1 MHGFSEAE
9 HVVDIFGLCAACAQA
24 RASERERVDHAC
36 CCASARRQARSA
48 RGRARRGPD
57 RRSRSASSSSP
68 ALFLIDAL
76 APTLFPAS
84 LPTRA
89 QDGLTLAISVL
100 IESLPF
106 VALGVVLSIVVQVW
120 VPPGAIERWMPRR
133 AWARRAVL
141 SLLGMVVPVC
151 ECGNVPFARG
161 LMMRGFTV
169 PETLTFLIA
178 APIVNPIVIITTHQA
193 FGFSDGILIARL
205 IGGFAIANLI
215 GWLYSRHPD
224 PDGLLTERFRDT
236 CDLVVHEPGG
246 RGRRSLAQFVIE
258 LRAVMPALVIG
269 SALAGAVQVLIPRE
283 ALLAIGSNPALSI
296 VAMIALAMVVSICS
310 NVDAFFALSF
320 ASTFTPGSIVAFL
333 LVGPLVDVKML
344 ALMRTTFTTRTL
356 AGLVVVVILSAF
368 AIGTVVNLLAYAVG
382 SPRAVAHEV
391 DPHPMARCGARRG
404 ARRRDARARPH
415 RATRSLHQPGIVV
428 VRGRHV
434 DRRAGRGGAELHAAA
449 RRRGRPR
456 P

>member
-1 MHGFSEAE
+1 MTSTTRTAP
-9 HVVDIFGLCAACAQA
+9 
-24 RASERERVDHAC
+24 
-36 CCASARRQARSA
+36 
-48 RGRARRGPD
+48 GRAGTI
-57 RRSRSASSSSP
+57 ALGLGALVVLALLVLALLSP
-68 ALFLIDAL
+68 APL
-76 APTLFPAS
+76 

-89 QDGLTLAISVL
+89 QDALTLSISVL

-106 VALGVVLSIVVQVW
+106 VLLGVILSIVVQVW
-120 VPPGAIERWMPRR
+120 VPPDVIERWMPRR

-141 SLLGMVVPVC
+141 SLLGMLIPVC

-193 FGFSDGILIARL
+193 FGFDDGILIARL
-205 IGGFAIANLI
+205 LGGYAVANLI

-224 PDGLLTERFRDT
+224 PDGLVTDRFRAACEIVET
-236 CDLVVHEPGG
+236 ESGG
-246 RGRRSLAQFVIE
+246 RGRRSLAQFIVE

-269 SALAGAVQVLIPRE
+269 SALAGAVQVLVPRDL
-283 ALLAIGSNPALSI
+283 LLAIGSNPALSI

-344 ALMRTTFTTRTL
+344 ALLRTTFRTGVL
-356 AGLVVVVILSAF
+356 AGLVVVVVLSAV
-368 AIGTVVNLLAYAVG
+368 ALGGVVNLLA
-382 SPRAVAHEV
+382 
-391 DPHPMARCGARRG
+391 
-404 ARRRDARARPH
+404 
-415 RATRSLHQPGIVV
+415 
-428 VRGRHV
+428 
-434 DRRAGRGGAELHAAA
+434 
-449 RRRGRPR
+449 
-456 P
+456 

>member
-1 MHGFSEAE
+1 VS
-9 HVVDIFGLCAACAQA
+9 VAASSRSRVATPPHTAA
-24 RASERERVDHAC
+24 RASG
-36 CCASARRQARSA
+36 
-48 RGRARRGPD
+48 RGAWIAVGIGVLVI
-57 RRSRSASSSSP
+57 A

-76 APTLFPAS
+76 APALFPTS

-120 VPPGAIERWMPRR
+120 VPPGVIERWMPRR
-133 AWARRAVL
+133 AWARRMVL
-141 SLLGMVVPVC
+141 SLLGMLVPVC

-161 LMMRGFTV
+161 LLMRGFTV

-178 APIVNPIVIITTHQA
+178 APIVNPIVILTTHQA
-193 FGFSDGILIARL
+193 FGFDDGILIARL
-205 IGGFAIANLI
+205 LGGYAIANLI

-224 PDGLLTERFRDT
+224 PDGLLTDRFRET
-236 CDLVVHEPGG
+236 CALVLDEPGG

-296 VAMIALAMVVSICS
+296 VAMMALAMVVAICS

-333 LVGPLVDVKML
+333 LVGPLVDIKML

-356 AGLVVVVILSAF
+356 AGIVVIVVLSAF
-368 AIGTVVNLLAYAVG
+368 AIGTVVNLLA
-382 SPRAVAHEV
+382 
-391 DPHPMARCGARRG
+391 
-404 ARRRDARARPH
+404 
-415 RATRSLHQPGIVV
+415 
-428 VRGRHV
+428 
-434 DRRAGRGGAELHAAA
+434 
-449 RRRGRPR
+449 
-456 P
+456 

>member
-1 MHGFSEAE
+1 MTRTDVRPAAPTRTARTLVALAIGAA
-9 HVVDIFGLCAACAQA
+9 VVG
-24 RASERERVDHAC
+24 V
-36 CCASARRQARSA
+36 
-48 RGRARRGPD
+48 
-57 RRSRSASSSSP
+57 
-68 ALFLIDAL
+68 LFLLDWL
-76 APTLFPAS
+76 VPTLFPAS

-106 VALGVVLSIVVQVW
+106 VMLGVILSIAVQVW
-120 VPPGAIERWMPRR
+120 VPPGVLERWMPRR

-161 LMMRGFTV
+161 LLMRGFSV
-169 PETLTFLIA
+169 PETMTFLIA

-193 FGFSDGILIARL
+193 FGFSDGILVARL
-205 IGGFAIANLI
+205 LGGYAIANLI
-215 GWLYSRHPD
+215 GWLYSRHPS
-224 PDGLLTERFRDT
+224 PDALLTDRFRDT
-236 CDLVVHEPGG
+236 CELVTHEPGG
-246 RGRRSLAQFVIE
+246 KGRRSIAQFVVE
-258 LRAVMPALVIG
+258 LRAVMPALIIG

-283 ALLAIGSNPALSI
+283 TLLAIGSNPALSI

-356 AGLVVVVILSAF
+356 AGMVVIVVLSAF
-368 AIGTVVNLLAYAVG
+368 AIGTAVNLLA
-382 SPRAVAHEV
+382 
-391 DPHPMARCGARRG
+391 
-404 ARRRDARARPH
+404 
-415 RATRSLHQPGIVV
+415 
-428 VRGRHV
+428 
-434 DRRAGRGGAELHAAA
+434 
-449 RRRGRPR
+449 
-456 P
+456 

>member
-1 MHGFSEAE
+1 MTRTDLRPAAPTRTARTLVTLAIGAG
-9 HVVDIFGLCAACAQA
+9 VVA
-24 RASERERVDHAC
+24 
-36 CCASARRQARSA
+36 
-48 RGRARRGPD
+48 
-57 RRSRSASSSSP
+57 
-68 ALFLIDAL
+68 ALFLIDWL
-76 APTLFPAS
+76 VPTLFPAS

-106 VALGVVLSIVVQVW
+106 VMLGVILSIAVQVW
-120 VPPGAIERWMPRR
+120 VPPGVLERWMPRR

-141 SLLGMVVPVC
+141 SLLGMIVPVC

-161 LMMRGFTV
+161 LLMRGFSV
-169 PETLTFLIA
+169 PETMTFLIA

-205 IGGFAIANLI
+205 VGGYLIANLI
-215 GWLYSRHPD
+215 GWLYSRHPS
-224 PDGLLTERFRDT
+224 PDALLTDRFRDT
-236 CDLVVHEPGG
+236 CELVTHEPGG
-246 RGRRSLAQFVIE
+246 KGRRSIAQFVVE
-258 LRAVMPALVIG
+258 LRAVMPALIIG

-283 ALLAIGSNPALSI
+283 TLLAIGSNPALSI

-356 AGLVVVVILSAF
+356 AGMVVIVVLSAF
-368 AIGTVVNLLAYAVG
+368 AIGTAVNLLA
-382 SPRAVAHEV
+382 
-391 DPHPMARCGARRG
+391 
-404 ARRRDARARPH
+404 
-415 RATRSLHQPGIVV
+415 
-428 VRGRHV
+428 
-434 DRRAGRGGAELHAAA
+434 
-449 RRRGRPR
+449 
-456 P
+456 

>member
-1 MHGFSEAE
+1 MSRSDPRLTPAPSGA
-9 HVVDIFGLCAACAQA
+9 GA
-24 RASERERVDHAC
+24 RAATRGNGP
-36 CCASARRQARSA
+36 SARTAA
-48 RGRARRGPD
+48 VAVGIGVLVIAG
-57 RRSRSASSSSP
+57 
-68 ALFLIDAL
+68 LFLLDAY
-76 APTLFPAS
+76 APGLFPAS

-100 IESLPF
+100 IESMPF

-120 VPPGAIERWMPRR
+120 VPAGAIERWMPRR
-133 AWARRAVL
+133 AWARRMVL
-141 SLLGMVVPVC
+141 SLLGMFVPVC

-161 LMMRGFTV
+161 LLMRGFTV

-205 IGGFAIANLI
+205 LGGYAIANLI

-224 PDGLLTERFRDT
+224 PDALLTDRFRET
-236 CDLVVHEPGG
+236 CDLVVHEPGD
-246 RGRRSLAQFVIE
+246 RARRSLAQFVIE

-269 SALAGAVQVLIPRE
+269 SALAGAVQVLIPRD

-296 VAMIALAMVVSICS
+296 VAMMALAMVVAICS

-333 LVGPLVDVKML
+333 LVGPLVDIKML

-356 AGLVVVVILSAF
+356 AGIVVVVVLSAF
-368 AIGTVVNLLAYAVG
+368 AIGSVVNLLA
-382 SPRAVAHEV
+382 
-391 DPHPMARCGARRG
+391 
-404 ARRRDARARPH
+404 
-415 RATRSLHQPGIVV
+415 
-428 VRGRHV
+428 
-434 DRRAGRGGAELHAAA
+434 
-449 RRRGRPR
+449 
-456 P
+456 